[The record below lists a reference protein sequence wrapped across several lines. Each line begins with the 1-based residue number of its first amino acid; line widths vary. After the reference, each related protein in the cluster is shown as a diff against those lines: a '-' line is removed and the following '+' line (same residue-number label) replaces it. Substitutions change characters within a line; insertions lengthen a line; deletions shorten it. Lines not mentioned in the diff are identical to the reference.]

1 MKWSIRKKVNIVI
14 FTCILLLACILGGV
28 NYYVTKKNL
37 LESANEKLMSDVQLS
52 YYALDSSIP
61 GDWDIID
68 GNLYKGSVNMVENYE
83 VADQISDLTNGN
95 VMSIF
100 QNDTRISTTI
110 IENEERALGTKV
122 SDAVAE
128 VVLNNKERFLGTATV
143 LGDPF
148 QAAYDP
154 IFNKNGE
161 VIGIWAVAVPTAPYT
176 KIATAS
182 AIENIVISLVIAI
195 VITIIIGFIMQRL
208 IVTPINV
215 LRNNANELAN
225 LNLKVDLLK
234 ARGNDEIA
242 DLAVAFHNM
251 KERLTETVTNVAQN
265 ANEIASSSLALAES
279 SQQTNEA
286 SSQIATTMN
295 DVAAGITTQAE
306 KAEHIVNMMR
316 NTISQV
322 DSSLLSAE
330 ESFNNAKEST
340 HIALEGEAAISKAIQ
355 HLGTVTETVSYA
367 TDSIQKLG
375 MRSEEIGGIITV
387 ITDISDQTNLL
398 ALNAAIEAARA
409 GEHGKGFAVV
419 ASEVRVLAEQS
430 KEAAQQ
436 ITELIKDIQAE
447 TAVTVRTMESNLSAV
462 EEQVVIINQGGD
474 ALKEIVEKTSITETG
489 VAQMKDAFTTVNTNS
504 HNVQDAIYDIS
515 GIIELS
521 AAASEEIAAA
531 SEEQYATVAEMA
543 ESTAHLATI
552 ADRLREEVNKFQ
564 L

>member
-1 MKWSIRKKVNIVI
+1 MKWSIRNKVNIVI
-14 FTCILLLACILGGV
+14 FTCILLLAGILGGV

-37 LESANEKLMSDVQLS
+37 LESANEKLVSDVQLS

-61 GDWDIID
+61 GDWDIVN
-68 GNLYKGSVNMVENYE
+68 GSLYKGSVSMVENYPIP
-83 VADQISDLTNGN
+83 DQISELTNGN

-100 QNDTRISTTI
+100 QHDTRISTTI
-110 IENEERALGTKV
+110 IENGERALGTKV
-122 SDAVAE
+122 SDAVAA
-128 VVLNNKERFLGTATV
+128 VVLDKKERFLGTATV
-143 LGDPF
+143 LGEPF

-176 KIATAS
+176 KIAATS
-182 AIENIVISLVIAI
+182 AIENIVISLVVAI
-195 VITIIIGFIMQRL
+195 IITVVIGFIMQRL
-208 IVTPINV
+208 IVTPINI

-225 LNLKVDLLK
+225 LNLKVNLLK
-234 ARGNDEIA
+234 AKGNDEIA
-242 DLAVAFHNM
+242 DLALAFGNM

-286 SSQIATTMN
+286 ASQIATTMN
-295 DVAAGITTQAE
+295 DVSVGITTQAE
-306 KAEHIVNMMR
+306 QAEQIVSMMHD
-316 NTISQV
+316 TINLV
-322 DSSLLSAE
+322 ENSLTNAE
-330 ESFNNAKEST
+330 QSLINAQEST
-340 HIALEGEAAISKAIQ
+340 EIANEGEAAISKAIQ
-355 HLGTVTETVSYA
+355 HLSTVTETVSYA

-387 ITDISDQTNLL
+387 ITDISEQTNLL

-419 ASEVRVLAEQS
+419 ASEVRILAEQS

-462 EEQVVIINQGGD
+462 EEQVVIINKGGE
-474 ALKEIVEKTSITETG
+474 ALKEIVDKANTTEAG
-489 VAQMKDAFTTVNTNS
+489 VAQMKNAFANVNKTS
-504 HNVQDAIYDIS
+504 HNVQDAIHNIS
-515 GIIELS
+515 GIIEES

-543 ESTAHLATI
+543 ENTANLATI

-564 L
+564 I

>member
-1 MKWSIRKKVNIVI
+1 MKWSIRNKVNIVI
-14 FTCILLLACILGGV
+14 FSCILLLACILGAV

-37 LESANEKLMSDVQLS
+37 LESANEKLVSDVQLS
-52 YYALDSSIP
+52 YYSLDSSIP
-61 GDWDIID
+61 GDWDIVN
-68 GNLYKGSVNMVENYE
+68 GSLYKGSVSMEENYE
-83 VADQISDLTNGN
+83 VPDQIGELTNGN
-95 VMSIF
+95 AMSIF
-100 QNDTRISTTI
+100 LHDTRVSTNI
-110 IENEERALGTKV
+110 IENGERALGTKV
-122 SDAVAE
+122 SDAVAD
-128 VVLNNKERFLGTATV
+128 VVLNKKERFLGTATV
-143 LGDPF
+143 LGEPF

-176 KIATAS
+176 KIAATS
-182 AIENIVISLVIAI
+182 AIENIVISLVVAVI
-195 VITIIIGFIMQRL
+195 ITIVIGFIMQRL
-208 IVTPINV
+208 IVTPINI

-234 ARGNDEIA
+234 AKGNDEIA
-242 DLAVAFHNM
+242 DLAMAFSNM
-251 KERLTETVTNVAQN
+251 KERLTDTVTNVAQN
-265 ANEIASSSLALAES
+265 ANEIANSSLALAES

-295 DVAAGITTQAE
+295 EVAAGITTQSEQAE
-306 KAEHIVNMMR
+306 QIVSMMR
-316 NTISQV
+316 DTINQV
-322 DSSLLSAE
+322 ENSLTSAE
-330 ESFNNAKEST
+330 QSLANAHEST
-340 HIALEGEAAISKAIQ
+340 VIAHEGEAAISKAIQ
-355 HLGTVTETVSYA
+355 HLSTVTETVSYA

-387 ITDISDQTNLL
+387 ITDISEQTNLL

-419 ASEVRVLAEQS
+419 ASEVRILAEQS

-462 EEQVVIINQGGD
+462 EEQVVIINKGGE
-474 ALKEIVEKTSITETG
+474 ALKDIVEKTSTTETG
-489 VAQMKDAFTTVNTNS
+489 VAQMKNAFANVNTNS
-504 HNVQDAIYDIS
+504 HNVQDAIYNIS
-515 GIIELS
+515 GIIEES

-543 ESTAHLATI
+543 ESTANLATI
-552 ADRLREEVNKFQ
+552 ADRLRDEVNKFQ
-564 L
+564 F